1 MKVFCY
7 WSGGRE
13 NCPSCYKAILLAVFT
28 LAFSFVSSTCAFS
41 FPSSPHT
48 PQRIV
53 SLLPTVT
60 EELYL
65 LGAGDKIV
73 GVTVYCQ
80 RPPEAQAKEKVGTV
94 IDVNIEK
101 IVELRPDLVIAS
113 SLTDHKQ
120 IRKLQ
125 NLDIEVKIFPEA
137 RDFHGLCKNLVLL
150 SRLLGKEKE
159 AEEIVEKARSDLGA
173 IKNAIAG
180 FAKRRVFVQIG
191 ANPLFTAKRDSFIN
205 DLIECAGGINIG
217 SDAKTGIYS
226 REEVIKRNPDIILI
240 VTMGIVGEKEREVWL
255 RYKTVA
261 AAKNRSIFT
270 VDSYRVCSPTPAS
283 FVETVKEFVR
293 IFHAKQ

>member
-7 WSGGRE
+7 RSAGRE
-13 NCPSCYKAILLAVFT
+13 NCLSCYKAMLLAVFT
-28 LAFSFVSSTCAFS
+28 LAFLFVSFTCAFS
-41 FPSSPHT
+41 FTSSPHT

-53 SLLPTVT
+53 SLIPTVT

-80 RPPEAQAKEKVGTV
+80 RPPEAQTKEKVGTV
-94 IDVNIEK
+94 IDANIEK
-101 IVELRPDLVIAS
+101 IIELRPDLVIAS
-113 SLTDHKQ
+113 PLADHRQ
-120 IRKLQ
+120 IEKLR

-137 RDFHGLCKNLVLL
+137 RDFNALCKNFVTL
-150 SRLLGKEKE
+150 SRLLGREQK
-159 AEEIVEKARSDLGA
+159 AEEIIEKARSELGA

-180 FAKRRVFVQIG
+180 FAKSRVFVQIG

-240 VTMGIVGEKEREVWL
+240 VTMGIVGEKEKEVWL

-270 VDSYRVCSPTPAS
+270 VDSYSVCSPTPLS
-283 FVETVKEFVR
+283 FVETLKEFVR
-293 IFHAKQ
+293 IFHAQQ